1 MIHVFGTA
9 LVWLA
14 IVATARAADN
24 FDELKHQFDND
35 PKEALD
41 VKEVLLYERDGAKVY
56 DVTYTSPTGG
66 RVTAYLVV
74 PAGKGPRAKR
84 LAYVGTATA
93 SSRPAAVPVCQPR
106 AAVPPQGDGAL
117 RRRRDRSQDREV
129 VRRRP
134 RPQRPSGAHRSGCL
148 AQGARRTTFGERNPP
163 EETRKGLTRRPVR
176 REGRRWER
184 TSRASQG
191 RPAPTRTRPGS
202 GSFFWGEFAERC
214 SYYGTPAQKEGER

>member
-41 VKEVLLYERDGAKVY
+41 VKEVLLYERDGAKVC
-56 DVTYTSPTGG
+56 DVTYTSLTGG
-66 RVTAYLVV
+66 PRDGL
-74 PAGKGPRAKR
+74 PGRAGGNGPRAKR

-93 SSRPAAVPVCQPR
+93 SSRTAAVPVCQPR
-106 AAVPPQGDGAL
+106 AAVRQQGDGAL

-134 RPQRPSGAHRSGCL
+134 RRQRPSGAHRSGCL
-148 AQGARRTTFGERNPP
+148 AQGARRTTFGVSRLDCSRWGSSD
-163 EETRKGLTRRPVR
+163 ETDPGFWWGGLLV
-176 REGRRWER
+176 GA
-184 TSRASQG
+184 AS
-191 RPAPTRTRPGS
+191 A
-202 GSFFWGEFAERC
+202 
-214 SYYGTPAQKEGER
+214 